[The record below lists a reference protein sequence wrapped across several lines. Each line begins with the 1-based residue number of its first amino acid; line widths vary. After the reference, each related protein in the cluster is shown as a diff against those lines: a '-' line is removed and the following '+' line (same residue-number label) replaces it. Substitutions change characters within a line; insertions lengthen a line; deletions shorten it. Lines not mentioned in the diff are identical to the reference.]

1 MTTVSGTTSA
11 SSSVSSSAS
20 SALSENYTNFLTL
33 LTTQLKNQSPDDPM
47 DTNEMTSQLV
57 QFSSVEQ
64 QIAMNKNLETLI
76 SLQQTSQLAA
86 TQVLGRTI
94 EVESSQLALQDGA
107 AQAKLPAA
115 GSATTAHV
123 AVQNGSGATL
133 YEEDVK
139 LGRDSTV
146 WNWDGRTGGGTQ
158 LADGAYTLKVTG
170 TDSAGN
176 ATDLG
181 FTVLARATSV
191 ERDGTSMT
199 LLAGKA
205 SYDFNDIR
213 SITN

>member
-115 GSATTAHV
+115 GSATT
-123 AVQNGSGATL
+123 
-133 YEEDVK
+133 
-139 LGRDSTV
+139 
-146 WNWDGRTGGGTQ
+146 
-158 LADGAYTLKVTG
+158 
-170 TDSAGN
+170 
-176 ATDLG
+176 
-181 FTVLARATSV
+181 
-191 ERDGTSMT
+191 
-199 LLAGKA
+199 
-205 SYDFNDIR
+205 
-213 SITN
+213 